1 MILVFLLY
9 GYYKG
14 RFYSPHNSSQIHLLV
29 GNREYFD
36 LFLLSQSPN
45 FIWPGYAFGN
55 LKQYINNYRGVL
67 LFVNAELISNGSCT
81 IDVTS
86 SIIRIDLITLQSN
99 EKRKPEQL
107 IAEINQQLIMP
118 LENVLR
124 ANMLGLSTAYVKSQH
139 KPIPIIH

>member
-1 MILVFLLY
+1 M
-9 GYYKG
+9 
-14 RFYSPHNSSQIHLLV
+14 
-29 GNREYFD
+29 
-36 LFLLSQSPN
+36 
-45 FIWPGYAFGN
+45 
-55 LKQYINNYRGVL
+55 
-67 LFVNAELISNGSCT
+67 NADLISNGSCT

-99 EKRKPEQL
+99 EKRKPERL

-139 KPIPIIH
+139 KPLPIIH